1 MECFVYNWRILLG
14 GAASAAILAVGVA
27 APAFAQAQ
35 DAPVSLSGLNSASGV
50 LCGVSLPVSG
60 EISAAANVI
69 GASCG
74 TSSASSSS
82 STTTNG
88 IQANGPM
95 QAGSTSTSALPG
107 LNSISGSIPALGNA
121 ANAAPGVA
129 NTAGTVGGS
138 STSSATPGFSEEPG
152 SSTTTN
158 NTSSGSSTGLGSVTG
173 TLSGVTGSLQNGSLN
188 GGPISTPLSGQNG

>member
-1 MECFVYNWRILLG
+1 MYNWRILLG

-74 TSSASSSS
+74 TSPASSSS

-95 QAGSTSTSALPG
+95 QAGGPASALPG
-107 LNSISGSIPALGNA
+107 LNSVTGSIPALGNA

-129 NTAGTVGGS
+129 NTAGTVDGS
-138 STSSATPGFSEEPG
+138 STSSATPGFGDESG
-152 SSTTTN
+152 SSSTTN

-188 GGPISTPLSGQNG
+188 GGAISTPLSGQNS

>member
-14 GAASAAILAVGVA
+14 GAASAAILAVGIA

-82 STTTNG
+82 TTTNR

-95 QAGSTSTSALPG
+95 QAGSTATTT
-107 LNSISGSIPALGNA
+107 N
-121 ANAAPGVA
+121 
-129 NTAGTVGGS
+129 
-138 STSSATPGFSEEPG
+138 SATPGFSQEPG
-152 SSTTTN
+152 SSTTNT
-158 NTSSGSSTGLGSVTG
+158 TSSGSSSGLGSVTG

-188 GGPISTPLSGQNG
+188 GGAISTPLSGQNG

>member
-74 TSSASSSS
+74 TSPSSSSS

-95 QAGSTSTSALPG
+95 QAGSPASALPG
-107 LNSISGSIPALGNA
+107 LNSVTGSIPALGNA

-129 NTAGTVGGS
+129 NTAGTVDGS
-138 STSSATPGFSEEPG
+138 STSSATPGFGDESG
-152 SSTTTN
+152 SSSTTN
-158 NTSSGSSTGLGSVTG
+158 NPSSGSSTGLGSVTG

-188 GGPISTPLSGQNG
+188 GGAISTPLSGQNG

>member
-74 TSSASSSS
+74 TSSSSS
-82 STTTNG
+82 STTTNS

-95 QAGSTSTSALPG
+95 QAGSPATSALPG
-107 LNSISGSIPALGNA
+107 LNSVTGSIPALGNA

-129 NTAGTVGGS
+129 NTAGTVDGS
-138 STSSATPGFSEEPG
+138 STSSATPAFGNESG
-152 SSTTTN
+152 SSSTTN

-188 GGPISTPLSGQNG
+188 GGAISTPLSGQNS

>member
-14 GAASAAILAVGVA
+14 GAVSAAILAVGVA

-82 STTTNG
+82 STTSNG
-88 IQANGPM
+88 IQTNGPM
-95 QAGSTSTSALPG
+95 QAGSPASALPG
-107 LNSISGSIPALGNA
+107 LNSVTGSIPALGNA

-129 NTAGTVGGS
+129 NTAGTVDGS
-138 STSSATPGFSEEPG
+138 STSSATPAFGDESG
-152 SSTTTN
+152 SSTTN

-188 GGPISTPLSGQNG
+188 GGAISTPLSGQNG